1 VRREAAKA
9 ETREALITSAM
20 TAFAAD
26 GFDNPSL
33 DAICA
38 AAGYTRG
45 AFYVHFQDRDELIN
59 AVGQRILGGLLDST
73 NRFDESPAAMNN
85 LVERLF
91 SQTAEDRG
99 LPLYQF
105 LHAAGR
111 SPVLRK
117 QYAET
122 LDQAAE
128 HIRDTTQFAQA
139 RAGIRGDVD
148 AAQLTWL
155 LLALTT
161 GLQTL
166 SEVGA
171 PVESARIGQ
180 LLTYLLRRQ

>member
-1 VRREAAKA
+1 SQSAAPHSSASPSAVPQSNDSTRAPTSSHRRRLGVRREAAKA

-99 LPLYQF
+99 
-105 LHAAGR
+105 
-111 SPVLRK
+111 
-117 QYAET
+117 
-122 LDQAAE
+122 
-128 HIRDTTQFAQA
+128 
-139 RAGIRGDVD
+139 
-148 AAQLTWL
+148 
-155 LLALTT
+155 
-161 GLQTL
+161 
-166 SEVGA
+166 
-171 PVESARIGQ
+171 
-180 LLTYLLRRQ
+180 